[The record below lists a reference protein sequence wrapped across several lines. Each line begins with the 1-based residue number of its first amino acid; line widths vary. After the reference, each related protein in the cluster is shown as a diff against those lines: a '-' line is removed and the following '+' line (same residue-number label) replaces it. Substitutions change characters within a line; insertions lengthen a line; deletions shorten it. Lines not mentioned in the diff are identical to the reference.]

1 MSNLHKEDVFIAAT
15 DLSRWRL
22 KVDHGKQTW
31 HYLESDDEVKDWP
44 QSLIDKY
51 WLGLPF
57 VSIFFSFQ
65 VWKYKKQVLN
75 TSKPNCGN
83 FMNIMRTLEFIST

>member
-1 MSNLHKEDVFIAAT
+1 MSKLHKEDAFIAAT

-22 KVDHGKQTW
+22 KVDHGRQTW
-31 HYLESDDEVKDWP
+31 HYLESDDEDKNWP

-57 VSIFFSFQ
+57 VSLKFFFS
-65 VWKYKKQVLN
+65 L
-75 TSKPNCGN
+75 
-83 FMNIMRTLEFIST
+83 